1 VVVASVRAENTPAQ
15 DALSDSEDALI
26 ALSRP
31 LMDLVGTDGYRALLR
46 RAEQLA
52 ARNTRL
58 FGPVEGGAAR
68 WIGVSPTRLLCPHRR
83 YQGAVAV
90 AGVLAALFTIVDEFL
105 GPEITDSLL
114 EPSSAPSTVA

>member
-1 VVVASVRAENTPAQ
+1 VVVASVRAENTSAQ

-26 ALSRP
+26 ALGRP

-58 FGPVEGGAAR
+58 FAPVQAGAAR
-68 WIGVSPTRLLCPHRR
+68 WVGVSPTRALCSHRR
-83 YQGAVAV
+83 NEGADAV
-90 AGVLAALFTIVDEFL
+90 AGVLAALFTLVDEFL